1 MAIQTRSSSRKT
13 TTDDQ
18 AVNDEQQQ
26 NDAPPPNRA
35 ARRAAQKKEA
45 REAKNTKTSKSIRS
59 SKKNNPN
66 NRTPT
71 ATSSSQVRPLTNP
84 KTTHYEFGGVL
95 GAIGMIVFLPLLVLA
110 FAYGCDKTG
119 YKPVERSYQFM
130 SNFDKYALIDGL
142 KNWHYGSVLFYLGIV
157 LQLAVYSQALPG
169 EEVEGVPLR
178 DGRRLKYKI
187 NAMASLQ
194 SLLMIAVMA
203 LRGQGWTVFLWT
215 KTHFADIAL
224 FSVAFSFLVSICV
237 YVSSFFG
244 HKMLALGGNT
254 GNPIYDFMIGR
265 ELNPRIGNFDIK
277 FFTELRPGLIMW
289 LCLNICFAIYQWVEL
304 GRVTYS
310 MILVNVFQA
319 WYVLDALINESS
331 VLTTMDITTDGFGFM
346 LAFGN
351 LCWVPMMYSLQ
362 ARYLSDYPVDLS
374 IPHLLAIVALQF
386 IGYYIFRS
394 ANSQKDTFRKDP
406 SHPKVA
412 DLQYIETKAGTR
424 LITSGWWGKAR
435 HINYLGD
442 WLMSVA
448 WCLPCG
454 FDSIIPYFYC
464 IYFAILLIHRERRD
478 EDKCRKKYGED
489 WERYCSI
496 VKYRIIPGIY

>member
-1 MAIQTRSSSRKT
+1 MAIQTRSASRNKT
-13 TTDDQ
+13 NNEEEQ
-18 AVNDEQQQ
+18 QQQQQ
-26 NDAPPPNRA
+26 NDGPPPNRA

-45 REAKNTKTSKSIRS
+45 KEAKEAKNAKTSKQSRINKR
-59 SKKNNPN
+59 NP
-66 NRTPT
+66 
-71 ATSSSQVRPLTNP
+71 RPLTTTPNEIKPFTNP

-95 GAIGMIVFLPLLVLA
+95 GATGMILFLPVLVLT

-119 YKPVERSYQFM
+119 YNPLQRLYHFVMQFDINRM
-130 SNFDKYALIDGL
+130 IDNL
-142 KNWHYGSVLFYLGIV
+142 KNWHYGSALFYLGIV
-157 LQLAVYSQALPG
+157 LQLAAYSHALPG
-169 EEVEGVPLR
+169 EVVEGVPLR

-187 NAMASLQ
+187 NALSSLQ
-194 SLLMIAVMA
+194 SLLMIAIMA
-203 LRGQGWTVFLWT
+203 LRGQGWFLFLWV
-215 KTHFADIAL
+215 KSHFADIAL
-224 FSVAFSFLVSICV
+224 FSVVFSLLVSICV
-237 YVSSFFG
+237 YISSFFG

-265 ELNPRIGNFDIK
+265 ELNPRIGEFDIK
-277 FFTELRPGLIMW
+277 FFTELRPGLILW

-319 WYVLDALINESS
+319 WYILDALINESS
-331 VLTTMDITTDGFGFM
+331 ILTTMDITTDGFGFM

-362 ARYLSDYPVDLS
+362 ARYLSDFPVDLS
-374 IPHLLAIVALQF
+374 IPYLIFIIALQMT
-386 IGYYIFRS
+386 GYYIFRS

-406 SHPKVA
+406 NHPKVA
-412 DLQYIETKAGTR
+412 GLKYIETRAGSR
-424 LITSGWWGKAR
+424 LIISGWWGKAR

-454 FDSIIPYFYC
+454 FNSIIPYFYC

-489 WERYCSI
+489 WDRYCSI